1 MATKYLDLTRA
12 VRKWRRDRQRS
23 DGLYSPLQK
32 PQHPRSS
39 VGFSIKLSKEER
51 LLSINKKAGFMVY
64 QQIKETGLA
73 LADLG
78 KSTLCG
84 GAVFRP

>member
-1 MATKYLDLTRA
+1 MEKRSTKIRWSVLSAAETSA
-12 VRKWRRDRQRS
+12 
-23 DGLYSPLQK
+23 
-32 PQHPRSS
+32 PRSS

-51 LLSINKKAGFMVY
+51 LLSINKKAGLMVY

-78 KSTLCG
+78 KSTLCR